1 MTADRAVL
9 ARRLER
15 FRDWQHAIAPE
26 RPTEH
31 RLARRRSEE
40 LAQRLVACV
49 DGELLDT
56 PAGRVVRL
64 EVPDRAIP
72 IDRERLGRLPGHPRA
87 DVPLVCLDTETTG
100 LGTSAGRYAFLVGL
114 GWWEGD
120 AFREIQLLLPDL
132 SDEPAFLDEVAR
144 HVPRAAWLVS
154 YNGIGF
160 DWPLLVTRW
169 RMQRAAPPAHD
180 GHLDLLPLARRLFR
194 HRSGDA
200 RLRSI
205 EAAVLGIRRVGDV
218 DGWEIPGRYL
228 AFLRSGE
235 PEALIDVVRH
245 NEQDVRTLARL
256 LAHIALAADPA
267 RWDEVPVGDLAGLS
281 RLYRR
286 AGRLPEALECLDAA
300 LDAGSRSSASASQGL
315 ALEAAR
321 VPDRPV
327 DMEDDQDDWWAP
339 RRVPDF
345 GGRRIADPV
354 RTWPSGAAFA
364 ERWTDARLRAERA
377 RLLRRL
383 GRHEDAA
390 AAWLDIAVAGGVTSI
405 PAWIEVAK
413 LREHV
418 LADLDGALIAT
429 QRGLQQVDRQRQ
441 LGRPQLRAEADL
453 RHRAVRLSRRLAR
466 RRRAPRSGLSDSRRG
481 EVEGPAA

>member
-1 MTADRAVL
+1 VSTDRAML

-15 FRDWQHAIAPE
+15 FRDWQHAVAPE

-31 RLARRRSEE
+31 RIARRRSEE
-40 LAQRLVACV
+40 LARRLVASV

-64 EVPDRAIP
+64 EIADRAIP
-72 IDRERLGRLPGHPRA
+72 VDRERLGRLPGHPGA
-87 DVPLVCLDTETTG
+87 GVPLVCLDTETTG
-100 LGTSAGRYAFLVGL
+100 LGTAAGRYAFLVGL

-120 AFREIQLLLPDL
+120 TFREVQLLLPDL

-144 HVPRAAWLVS
+144 HVPRDAWLVS

-205 EAAVLGIRRVGDV
+205 EAAVLGIHRIGDV

-228 AFLRSGE
+228 AFLRGGD
-235 PEALIDVVRH
+235 PDALADVVRH

-256 LAHIALAADPA
+256 LAHVADAADPS
-267 RWDEVPVGDLAGLS
+267 RWFDVPAGDLAGLS

-300 LDAGSRSSASASQGL
+300 LDAVERPSRSIDARYAPGGGGDP
-315 ALEAAR
+315 AVDAAAAEA
-321 VPDRPV
+321 V
-327 DMEDDQDDWWAP
+327 DDWWAP

-345 GGRRIADPV
+345 GGRRLADPG
-354 RTWPSGAAFA
+354 RAWPAGASFA
-364 ERWTDARLRAERA
+364 DRWTDARLRAERA

-390 AAWLDIAVAGGVTSI
+390 TAWQDIAVAGGVTSI

-418 LADLDGALIAT
+418 LGDLEGALAAT
-429 QRGLQQVDRQRQ
+429 RRGLAQVERQRQ
-441 LGRPQLRAEADL
+441 LRRPQLRAEADL
-453 RHRAVRLSRRLAR
+453 LHRANRLSRRLVRRDATAR
-466 RRRAPRSGLSDSRRG
+466 RTTRERLLARA
-481 EVEGPAA
+481 EGPAA